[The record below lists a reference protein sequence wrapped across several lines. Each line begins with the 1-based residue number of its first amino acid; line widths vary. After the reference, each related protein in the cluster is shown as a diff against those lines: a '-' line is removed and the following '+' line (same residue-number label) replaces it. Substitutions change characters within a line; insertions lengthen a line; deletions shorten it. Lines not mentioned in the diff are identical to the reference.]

1 MSESRAPVLLDDAWL
16 NDRTEF
22 QRNFVHG
29 LRNPHG
35 LRVQYRLERL
45 EGEPDPGSGLPPHRV
60 AGDWTPDTLLHVGF
74 PGVTHGGLVSAVL
87 DDVMGRSTTLVRRW
101 TVTARLEVRY
111 RGPAS
116 AGTPLRVEGWMT
128 GLRRRA
134 ITARGRLLDPGGGVV
149 AEASGTYLPLTPE
162 LERQMVERWP
172 GFAAYL
178 GDEAV

>member
-1 MSESRAPVLLDDAWL
+1 V
-16 NDRTEF
+16 
-22 QRNFVHG
+22 
-29 LRNPHG
+29 
-35 LRVQYRLERL
+35 
-45 EGEPDPGSGLPPHRV
+45 
-60 AGDWTPDTLLHVGF
+60 LHVGF

-178 GDEAV
+178 GDGAV